1 MAGSQSHSLQESLHE
16 TLLQVDTQRVYSH
29 KSSSRYKAVL
39 CFSLTLDA
47 TVFAALSVLCL
58 IWPEWTLASTSGDS
72 RQAVSDSAVYA
83 TRSVGVLAGGVSL
96 LSAIAAIASARDDLL
111 MPVATAAIISLV
123 CTGNVLLDVHEGG
136 VTIWSSVAMC
146 AHAGTSI
153 GLIVLNM
160 LGLMSVIVGVI
171 RSAAKPKPWSG
182 EPDGHAT
189 LTGGGSNS
197 TLPPGRRRLLSV
209 TPRIYPLLCTTRAVG
224 PRSSCRSA
232 SLGAIAPFLSCA
244 AGQATEMDHRPRL
257 HRTDRSAAVFTCR

>member
-1 MAGSQSHSLQESLHE
+1 MAGGSQSHSLQESLHE

-111 MPVATAAIISLV
+111 MPVATAAIVSLV
-123 CTGNVLLDVHEGG
+123 CTGYILLDVVHEGG
-136 VTIWSSVAMC
+136 VTIWSSAAMC

-160 LGLMSVIVGVI
+160 LGLISMIVGLI

-182 EPDGHAT
+182 KPDGQAT

-224 PRSSCRSA
+224 LRSSCRSV
-232 SLGAIAPFLSCA
+232 SLGAIIMEGCYCMHPSCA
-244 AGQATEMDHRPRL
+244 AQI
-257 HRTDRSAAVFTCR
+257 